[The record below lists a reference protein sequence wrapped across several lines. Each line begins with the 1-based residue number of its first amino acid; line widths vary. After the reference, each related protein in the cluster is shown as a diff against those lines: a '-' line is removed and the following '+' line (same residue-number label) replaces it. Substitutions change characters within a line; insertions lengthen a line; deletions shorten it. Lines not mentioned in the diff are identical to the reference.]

1 MSFFNSEIV
10 REELETINELQNDIF
25 EELSS
30 FPNLTTQQKK
40 RTH

>member
-10 REELETINELQNDIF
+10 REELETINELQKLF

-30 FPNLTTQQKK
+30 FPNCNKK
-40 RTH
+40 TNTLKK